1 MSSRNVL
8 INKFILICLFSI
20 NIFSIEKPNVVIIL
34 TDDLGWGDVSYN
46 GGPIPTPNIDKLAN
60 DGLRMNRVIRST
72 CSPTEQ
78 LFYWFK

>member
-1 MSSRNVL
+1 MSNSNVL

-46 GGPIPTPNIDKLAN
+46 GGDSETVRMSGQEM
-60 DGLRMNRVIRST
+60 DGKGDPKDFGDWMDFSLKT
-72 CSPTEQ
+72 
-78 LFYWFK
+78 K

>member
-1 MSSRNVL
+1 MSNSNVL

-46 GGPIPTPNIDKLAN
+46 GGPIPTPNIDIVPWIKE
-60 DGLRMNRVIRST
+60 GFES
-72 CSPTEQ
+72 
-78 LFYWFK
+78 

>member
-1 MSSRNVL
+1 MSNSNVL

-46 GGPIPTPNIDKLAN
+46 GGPIPTPNIDKL
-60 DGLRMNRVIRST
+60 
-72 CSPTEQ
+72 
-78 LFYWFK
+78 